1 MASTTKPLQELI
13 DALTKL
19 PGIGRKTA
27 QRLAF
32 HILKSSKEEAQRLA
46 NAILDVKEKIFFC
59 SQCFNITDTDPC
71 SICADPNRSD
81 EIICVVEQASDMMA
95 IETIG
100 EFKGKY
106 HILHGALS
114 PLSGVGPENLKIKE
128 LIERVK
134 KGRVK
139 EVIIATNPDAEGSAT
154 ALYLTKLLKPLNVKV
169 TRIAE
174 GVPSGGNLEYI
185 DPATLRKSLEG
196 RREV

>member
-46 NAILDVKEKIFFC
+46 NAILDVKEKIFLC

-81 EIICVVEQASDMMA
+81 EIICVVEQPSDMMA

-154 ALYLTKLLKPLNVKV
+154 ALYLTKLLKP
-169 TRIAE
+169 
-174 GVPSGGNLEYI
+174 
-185 DPATLRKSLEG
+185 
-196 RREV
+196 